1 MAVLQELVESMVG
14 SRQLEEEG
22 GAGSSR
28 NRQISDGSFID
39 GTNRNLTIS
48 ATAASRQL
56 RDGERAIHVID
67 SHTEGEPTRVVIS
80 GGPDLGKGP
89 LRERLQ
95 RFRET
100 ADDFRRA
107 VILEPRGSEALV
119 GALLCEPD
127 DPSCVAGVIYFNN
140 AGYLGM
146 CGHGTIGL
154 AVTLYDMGR
163 IGIGTHRLDT
173 PVGVVEV
180 KLLSANQVQIENVP
194 SYRLRAKVAVEVET
208 LGTVVGDIAWGGN
221 WFFLVEKSP
230 FPLVAQNIR
239 ALNDAAHQVRLA
251 LRAQGI
257 TGTDGAEIDHVEFFG
272 PAQSADGH
280 SRNFV
285 YCPGGAF
292 DRSPCGTGTSAK
304 LACLAA
310 DGKLQPGAS
319 WVQESIIGSRFIG
332 SYREDSAGRIIPTVS
347 GCAYVCAE
355 STLIQQPADPFR
367 SGIEF

>member
-1 MAVLQELVESMVG
+1 MVG
-14 SRQLEEEG
+14 SRQLNEV
-22 GAGSSR
+22 SSGIR
-28 NRQISDGSFID
+28 
-39 GTNRNLTIS
+39 
-48 ATAASRQL
+48 
-56 RDGERAIHVID
+56 VVD
-67 SHTEGEPTRVVIS
+67 SHTEGEPTRVVLS
-80 GGPDLGKGP
+80 GGPDLGTGS

-119 GALLCEPD
+119 GALLCEPVD
-127 DPSCVAGVIYFNN
+127 ATCAAGVIYFNN

-146 CGHGTIGL
+146 CGHGTIGV
-154 AVTLYDMGR
+154 AVTLAYLGR
-163 IGIGTHRLDT
+163 IGIGTHRLET

-180 KLLSANQVQIENVP
+180 KMHSANEVAIENVP
-194 SYRLRAKVAVEVET
+194 SYRSRSKVAVEVES

-230 FPLVAQNIR
+230 FDLTADNIR
-239 ALNDAAHQVRLA
+239 PLNDAAHAVRMA
-251 LRAQGI
+251 LRHQQI
-257 TGTDGAEIDHVEFFG
+257 TGGDGAEIDHVEFFG

-310 DGKLQPGAS
+310 DGKLKPGEL
-319 WVQESIIGSRFIG
+319 WIQESIIGSRFTG

-347 GCAYVCAE
+347 GHAYVCAE
-355 STLIQQPADPFR
+355 ATLVQQPDDPFR
-367 SGIEF
+367 NGIAIGNAS